1 MTTERTETQRRLSEA
16 LARELAARSAGELAE
31 STLRAVIDASPLAIV
46 TLDLDGRVA
55 SWNASAELM
64 FGWSADE
71 VMGKPSPTVPAD
83 ATGESNAV
91 LEEVLS
97 GKVVTGLHRRRLRKD
112 GAYIIVSISTAPFY
126 DENGQV
132 RGTVIVADDITEQER
147 TAYERSVLL
156 AREREA
162 RSRAE
167 DAAERMSR
175 LQRVSAALSEALTPV
190 EVADVILTQ
199 GIEALG
205 ASAASICRL
214 VPKEHALEVVA
225 ATGYPED
232 VLRAF
237 ARFSLDAPLPLAQ
250 SVRTGNAMWIESQE
264 QLAEQF
270 PDLVSA
276 RVGLHLNSS
285 ASIPLLVKGKA
296 FGALGLSFAEVRAY
310 RDEDKSF
317 ILSLAQQCAQA
328 LERAR
333 LYEVERVARD
343 EAENARQRFEFL
355 AQASI
360 TLSSSLDYSTT
371 LASVA
376 RLAVPHVADWC
387 SVYIVDEAG
396 AARLLAVAHVD
407 PEKVA
412 LAHELNARYPLDPE
426 AATGVPRVLRTSD
439 PELIPYIPDELLAA
453 STPDQDLLRTLR
465 ELGLVSAMT
474 VPLVARG
481 RVLGAITFISAES
494 EHRYGEQDLALAVDL
509 AGRAAVAVDNAR
521 LLRETQRGALERE
534 AILGQIADGIV
545 IGDASGNAVYA
556 NEVAQR
562 LLGIPDCVSS
572 PSDLLSN
579 IDSFKPDGMPFASEE
594 LPLVRAI
601 LRDET
606 IVNEDVLLRR
616 PDGSEL
622 IIECSATPVI
632 GDDSLKMG
640 GVVSFRD
647 VTTKRTLERQ
657 KDDFLSAAAHD
668 LKTPLTTIK
677 GLAQILSRRAER
689 ANTPET
695 NKLVDGLGRIDA
707 TATRMSSLINELLD
721 ISRVQMGRELD
732 LVRSETDLV
741 ALVRLIASEQQN
753 TTEQH
758 DVSVSV
764 LFPDIKGE
772 WDADRLERA
781 ITNLVSNAIT
791 YSPGGGHVQ
800 ITVGLD
806 GPNPAK
812 AVVRVD
818 DEGVGI
824 PEQDLPFV
832 FERFHRGSN
841 VAGRIPGTGIGLAGA
856 REIIQQHG
864 GQITAYPRDGRGTT
878 LEVVLPLKPPHSV
891 GEAGSED

>member
-1 MTTERTETQRRLSEA
+1 MTTDRTDTERRLSEA
-16 LARELAARSAGELAE
+16 LERELAARSAGELAE
-31 STLRAVIDASPLAIV
+31 STLRAVVDASPLAIV
-46 TLDLDGRVA
+46 SLDLDGRVA

-64 FGWSADE
+64 FGWSAHE

-91 LEEVLS
+91 LQEVLS

-112 GAYIIVSISTAPFY
+112 GSYIIVSISTAPYY

-132 RGTVIVADDITEQER
+132 RGTVIVAEDINAQER
-147 TAYERSVLL
+147 AEYERNVLL

-167 DAAERMSR
+167 DAAERISR
-175 LQRVSAALSEALTPV
+175 LQRVSAALSEALTPL

-205 ASAASICRL
+205 ASAASISRL
-214 VPKEHALEVVA
+214 IPEEDALEVVA
-225 ATGYPED
+225 ATGYPEA
-232 VLRAF
+232 VLHKF
-237 ARFSLDAPLPLAQ
+237 IRFSLDAALPLAR
-250 SVRTGNAMWIESQE
+250 SVRNGRAIWIESPE

-276 RVGLHLNSS
+276 RVGLHLSSS
-285 ASIPLLVKGKA
+285 ASIPLMVKGNG
-296 FGALGLSFAEVRAY
+296 FGALGLSFAEVRTF

-333 LYEVERVARD
+333 LYEAERTARD

-355 AQASI
+355 AQAST

-376 RLAVPHVADWC
+376 RLAVPHIADWC
-387 SVYIVDEAG
+387 SVHIVDQGG

-412 LAHELNARYPLDPE
+412 LAHELNARYPPDPD
-426 AATGVPRVLRTSD
+426 APTGVSHVLRTSE
-439 PELIPYIPDELLAA
+439 PELISYIPDEMLAA
-453 STPDQDLLRTLR
+453 STPDPDLLRTLR

-494 EHRYGEQDLALAVDL
+494 EHRYGEQDLALAADL

-545 IGDASGNAVYA
+545 IGDASGNAVFA
-556 NEVAQR
+556 NAVARR
-562 LLGIPDCVSS
+562 LFGMQDSES
-572 PSDLLSN
+572 TPSDLLSN
-579 IDSFKPDGMPFASEE
+579 LDSFRPDGVPFASEE

-601 LRDET
+601 LRNET
-606 IVNEDVLLRR
+606 IVNEDVLIRR
-616 PDGSEL
+616 PGGSEL
-622 IIECSATPVI
+622 IIECSATPVV
-632 GDDSLKMG
+632 GEDGVKTG

-647 VTTKRTLERQ
+647 VTTQRTLERQ

-695 NKLVDGLGRIDA
+695 SKLLDGLGRIDA
-707 TATRMSSLINELLD
+707 TAT
-721 ISRVQMGRELD
+721 
-732 LVRSETDLV
+732 
-741 ALVRLIASEQQN
+741 A
-753 TTEQH
+753 
-758 DVSVSV
+758 
-764 LFPDIKGE
+764 
-772 WDADRLERA
+772 
-781 ITNLVSNAIT
+781 
-791 YSPGGGHVQ
+791 
-800 ITVGLD
+800 
-806 GPNPAK
+806 
-812 AVVRVD
+812 
-818 DEGVGI
+818 
-824 PEQDLPFV
+824 
-832 FERFHRGSN
+832 
-841 VAGRIPGTGIGLAGA
+841 
-856 REIIQQHG
+856 
-864 GQITAYPRDGRGTT
+864 
-878 LEVVLPLKPPHSV
+878 
-891 GEAGSED
+891 